1 MYIQAISVTNS
12 NGPEQL
18 LTQGISALVD
28 STVPHL
34 WLPTAACQAFE
45 DAFGIEFDPI
55 TNLYLVNDDQH
66 DAMVKQNAEVTI
78 QLGTSLNG
86 GDTVS
91 IKLPYASFD
100 LETGPP
106 FVKSQRKYFPLHR
119 AKDETQTTLGRAFL
133 QEA

>member
-1 MYIQAISVTNS
+1 MTNS

-28 STVPHL
+28 STVPHI

-106 FVKSQRKYFPLHR
+106 FVKSQRKYFPLRR